1 MISIPKFF
9 QKLFQS
15 IKEYFEKIR
24 QNFHEFSVNSPTT
37 LQNIQLCFI
46 YFFAVVDLLHSVLNN
61 VFSLEYF
68 PEMLTPFLPFIK
80 GIIFSPFFQIWA
92 SPEKVF
98 FLSYIVIELMIIRSV
113 FQFSKLIKYNIL
125 LIFALLMLQS
135 LAVSYWDIFFHREVV
150 IGVSRWSVDQGAL
163 IYTDKDLAINF
174 FFHTFLFFIFLYIYS
189 FIRGLQG
196 KFVTIPTMEW
206 LTDSIA
212 FWLRVKTP
220 TMRVGKRK
228 KQNGLPL
235 EVDNETLESN
245 DGLPSEVRKEQS
257 DQEETEIVRE
267 RREDDLFDFDDDDGI
282 DDQLE
287 VGEDGFESPADE
299 SGERSEQEGDD
310 SENGLPSE
318 VREV

>member
-1 MISIPKFF
+1 MIPNLPFF
-9 QKLFQS
+9 QEFFKY
-15 IKEYFEKIR
+15 IKQYLKKIR

-37 LQNIQLCFI
+37 LQNIQLSFI
-46 YFFAVVDLLHSVLNN
+46 YFFALVDLLHSVLNN

-68 PEMLTPFLPFIK
+68 PEILTPFLPVIK

-135 LAVSYWDIFFHREVV
+135 LAVSYWDIFFHREVA
-150 IGVSRWSVDQGAL
+150 IGVSRWAADQGAL

-174 FFHTFLFFIFLYIYS
+174 FFNTFLFFILLYIYC

-196 KFVTIPTMEW
+196 KFVTIPMMEW

-220 TMRVGKRK
+220 TMRIGKRK
-228 KQNGLPL
+228 KQDNG
-235 EVDNETLESN
+235 TLET
-245 DGLPSEVRKEQS
+245 DEKEQS
-257 DQEETEIVRE
+257 EEIEE
-267 RREDDLFDFDDDDGI
+267 EESDFFDDELFDDDTDNSFDDI
-282 DDQLE
+282 DFDTDDSKIAQQ
-287 VGEDGFESPADE
+287 GEDEE
-299 SGERSEQEGDD
+299 KGE
-310 SENGLPSE
+310 
-318 VREV
+318 

>member
-1 MISIPKFF
+1 MIPNIPFF
-9 QKLFQS
+9 QELLRYLKQYFQ
-15 IKEYFEKIR
+15 KIR
-24 QNFHEFSVNSPTT
+24 QNFHQFSVNSPTT
-37 LQNIQLCFI
+37 LQNIQLSFI
-46 YFFAVVDLLHSVLNN
+46 YFFAFVDLLHSVLSN

-68 PEMLTPFLPFIK
+68 PEILTPFFPLIK

-135 LAVSYWDIFFHREVV
+135 LAVSYWDIFFHREVA
-150 IGVSRWSVDQGAL
+150 IGVSRWAADQGAL

-174 FFHTFLFFIFLYIYS
+174 FFNTFLFFILLYVYCY
-189 FIRGLQG
+189 IRGLQG

-228 KQNGLPL
+228 KQK
-235 EVDNETLESN
+235 NENIEP
-245 DGLPSEVRKEQS
+245 DQKEKSEEI
-257 DQEETEIVRE
+257 EEI
-267 RREDDLFDFDDDDGI
+267 DLFDDFFQD
-282 DDQLE
+282 E
-287 VGEDGFESPADE
+287 EPFPADPNE
-299 SGERSEQEGDD
+299 DLNDDYDSEDLNIDEQGDD
-310 SENGLPSE
+310 EEKGE
-318 VREV
+318 